1 MRGVN
6 KNLLSSVFCLLTS
19 VFCFLSSSSASA
31 QSLPN
36 LTRSLSGA
44 LGASAHVMWIDGTA
58 NLFRTVTK
66 NGVTTQENFTSTR
79 AGVAEIVRKCR
90 FAHINRLVVDVK
102 PLSGEVLYDSKIAPH
117 IRQWQGK
124 PVPDFDTLAAFIEEG
139 HKAGLRVDAAINI
152 LSEGHKLYKVGP
164 IYAHPDWQSVVLTV
178 DRGLIAPDNARL
190 PVRVPDEPDDPNK
203 PTLLR
208 EDRAALTGDPNG
220 RIGLDSGD
228 GKSLPNDPGSA
239 PYGQQFHISLDEN
252 NRVDGM
258 ADSALL
264 GDDPLL
270 AAENGRLIAISRA
283 EDRQWCSAH
292 LKPNEKVHF
301 DVRNIRVPITEA
313 VHEKIACFV
322 NALNPEPRAYEISIV
337 REILTHYK
345 IDGLVLDRCRYSN
358 IYNDFSDVSRA
369 AFSRWLGKPVRHW
382 PEDVFSFSAQPGNEP
397 IHGPLF
403 KAWLEFR
410 AQVIRN
416 FVAEVARVV
425 RTARPDITLGIYVGA
440 WYPTYYGVGVNWG
453 SEETD
458 LRYDWQTDAYP
469 RTGYAEFFDWITT
482 GCYHPTPFR
491 EDARR
496 AGLSEK
502 GSVEYLAD
510 LSTQAV
516 ASGAWTYPG
525 LFVTEYDAHP
535 ENFARAI
542 EAANRHG
549 QGWMIF
555 DLSYIEE
562 SNYWPLLERA
572 GTDAV
577 LPDTLTNLLPE
588 IRAAV
593 ANAQE
598 K

>member
-1 MRGVN
+1 MRRA
-6 KNLLSSVFCLLTS
+6 STMLLTS
-19 VFCFLSSSSASA
+19 GFWLLASLPAFA

-44 LGASAHVMWIDGTA
+44 LGAQAHVMWIDGTA

-66 NGVTTQENFTSTR
+66 SGVTVQENFTSTQ
-79 AGVAEIVRKCR
+79 AGVAEIARKCR
-90 FAHINRLVVDVK
+90 IAHINRLVVDVK
-102 PLSGEVLYDSKIAPH
+102 PLSGEVLYNSRIAPH

-164 IYAHPDWQSVVLTV
+164 IYTHPDWQSIVLTV
-178 DRGLIAPDNARL
+178 DRGLVSPDNARL
-190 PVRVPDEPDDPNK
+190 PFRVSGEPDDPNK
-203 PTLLR
+203 PVLLQ
-208 EDRAALTGDPNG
+208 EDRAVLTGDPNG

-228 GKSLPNDPGSA
+228 PKTNPNDNGMA

-270 AAENGRLIAISRA
+270 AAENGRLILVSRD

-292 LKPNEKVHF
+292 LKPNDKARF
-301 DVRNIRVPITEA
+301 DVRNTRVPITQA
-313 VHEKIACFV
+313 AHEKIACFV
-322 NALNPEPRAYEISIV
+322 NALNPEPRAYELSIA

-369 AFSRWLGKPVRHW
+369 AFSHWLGKPIRHW
-382 PEDVFSFSAQPGNEP
+382 PEDVYAFSPQPGNDP
-397 IHGPLF
+397 IRGPLF
-403 KAWLEFR
+403 KSWLEFR

-416 FVAEVARVV
+416 FVADVSRVV
-425 RTARPDITLGIYVGA
+425 RTTRPDITLGTYVGA

-510 LSTQAV
+510 LSTSAV
-516 ASGAWTYPG
+516 ASGAWVYPG

-562 SNYWPLLERA
+562 SNYWPILERA
-572 GTDAV
+572 GTDSV
-577 LPDTLTNLLPE
+577 LPDTMTNLLPE

-593 ANAQE
+593 ADAQE